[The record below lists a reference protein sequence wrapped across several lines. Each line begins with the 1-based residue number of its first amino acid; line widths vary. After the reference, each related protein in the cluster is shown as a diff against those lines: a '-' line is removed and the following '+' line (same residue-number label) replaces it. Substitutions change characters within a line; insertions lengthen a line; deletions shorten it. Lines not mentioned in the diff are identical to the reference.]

1 VLRFLA
7 PLTIAGLLLSGCGP
21 DHRRCAVPHPDFV
34 VLLKLSDRPL
44 PPDTVVKVT
53 YAGSGTESYELA
65 SPNKCPEVVFCTPAT
80 SDCSQL
86 DQVSGAACT
95 TGATGAIGA
104 AGASSEDA
112 PPTEALSCE
121 LWTGGFATLKVEG
134 TGLNNPSFDLT
145 PDGNVCTVSRC
156 IVLDSPDGG

>member
-7 PLTIAGLLLSGCGP
+7 PLTIACLLLSGCGP
-21 DHRRCAVPHPDFV
+21 DHRRCSVPHPDFV

-53 YAGSGTESYELA
+53 YAGSATESYDLA
-65 SPNKCPEVVFCTPAT
+65 SPSKCPEVVFCTPAT
-80 SDCSQL
+80 PDCSNL

-95 TGATGAIGA
+95 TGATGA
-104 AGASSEDA
+104 AGASNEEA
-112 PPTEALSCE
+112 PPADALSCE

-134 TGLNNPSFDLT
+134 TGLNNPSYDLT
-145 PDGNVCTVSRC
+145 PDDNVCTVSQC

>member
-7 PLTIAGLLLSGCGP
+7 PLTIASLVLLGCGP
-21 DHRRCAVPHPDFV
+21 DHRRCSGPPQPDFV

-44 PPDTVVKVT
+44 PPDTVVRVT
-53 YAGSGTESYELA
+53 YAGSGTESYDLA
-65 SPNKCPEVVFCTPAT
+65 SPSNDPEVVFCSPAT
-80 SDCSQL
+80 ADCSAL
-86 DQVSGAACT
+86 DQVSGPPGALGAA
-95 TGATGAIGA
+95 GA

-134 TGLNNPSFDLT
+134 TGLNDTIYDLT
-145 PDGNVCTVSRC
+145 PDDNMCTVSQC